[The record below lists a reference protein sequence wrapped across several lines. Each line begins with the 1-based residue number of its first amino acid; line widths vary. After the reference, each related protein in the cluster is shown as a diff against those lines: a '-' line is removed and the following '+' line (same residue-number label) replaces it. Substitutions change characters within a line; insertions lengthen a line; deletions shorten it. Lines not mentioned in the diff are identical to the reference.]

1 MDADDFAQ
9 HKLSL
14 DRLLAVIF
22 QSDDLGDPAFEVDRT
37 LFEVDRTFSVT
48 AWLERVSG
56 DPPMPTSTIIVTA
69 SPACP

>member
-37 LFEVDRTFSVT
+37 FSVP
-48 AWLERVSG
+48 AWLEWVSS

>member
-37 LFEVDRTFSVT
+37 FSVT
-48 AWLERVSG
+48 AWLE
-56 DPPMPTSTIIVTA
+56 
-69 SPACP
+69 